1 MGRRRIASF
10 KIGKIKV
17 DIYDLSALE
26 FMLAYLR
33 ELQCIEEESRGGRR
47 AGFERS
53 APEGLVE
60 AVARVGGDLEE
71 ISFIRDNPW
80 LEVLSRR
87 GLDAPL

>member
-1 MGRRRIASF
+1 LGRRRIASF

-33 ELQCIEEESRGGRR
+33 ELQCIEEESRGGS
-47 AGFERS
+47 ERG

-60 AVARVGGDLEE
+60 AVARASGDLEE